1 MACHYLYLKNQ
12 REFFDIMKQRDP
24 EIIMKMVKCV
34 LSAHKR
40 NKEKRVKHKKMAV
53 EMFKN
58 TCNDCG
64 CTSEHQEIFDF
75 HHISPD
81 EKEFSIAHIIHYGWA
96 KIEAELKKCVML
108 CANCH
113 RIRHAKENK

>member
-1 MACHYLYLKNQ
+1 MDKLKAYHK
-12 REFFDIMKQRDP
+12 EK
-24 EIIMKMVKCV
+24 
-34 LSAHKR
+34 SAEYFQTNKEKIYKR